1 MAMGQNLGTGL
12 SELLVAQ
19 LTKKRVFYSYRCWH
33 AGQRVSGTCLHLAGE
48 TLQQIDGR

>member
-19 LTKKRVFYSYRCWH
+19 LTKKEVFTVIDV
-33 AGQRVSGTCLHLAGE
+33 GMLVKGCLGLAC
-48 TLQQIDGR
+48 TWLVKHYNK